1 MRYIV
6 NTLILLLI
14 SVGAS
19 SQSDRMHIR
28 SGNRD
33 MRGGAEGAAAKAE
46 TKYRKALT
54 ANGSNAQ
61 AMYNLGCALLAQ
73 NKDSMAMEMFEKAV
87 KAEKSP
93 QRKAMAYHNMGVIM
107 QRQQQYGPAME
118 QYKNALRLSPH
129 SEDSR
134 YNYVLCK
141 RLKKEDDNNNGG
153 GGGGNNQQNQ
163 DKNKDKDKHKDQ
175 NQNKDKQDQKNDQQ
189 QNQNEQ
195 QKMSRENA
203 DQLLNAAVQN
213 EKATRERMRKAV
225 SQPNR
230 RNLEKNW

>member
-6 NTLILLLI
+6 NILILLLI

-153 GGGGNNQQNQ
+153 GGGNNQQNQ
-163 DKNKDKDKHKDQ
+163 DKNKDKDKNKNQ